1 MTIIRRGFNNPN
13 KPPEKPIKKMSD
25 KEKTEKIYECLDR
38 EYEDGLQLRN
48 WITIRE
54 VRCGTGYR
62 YQNQRSFDYMAI
74 SSLEGNSVRGY
85 EVKASRADF
94 LKDIKDPVKQ
104 KALRCF
110 ANFFYYV
117 APEGIIKKEEL
128 PSWAGLIELIYREG
142 KYWLEETVVPP
153 LQANFPP
160 TWSFVAECIRNKSEQ
175 NTRELQKENRKL
187 AEDVQCLEKKLKEAR
202 LDLFLL
208 RGKKE
213 ADNGCKN

>member
-1 MTIIRRGFNNPN
+1 MVVIRAGFNNPQ
-13 KPPEKPIKKMSD
+13 KTPEKPLNEMTD

-38 EYEDGLQLRN
+38 LHEENWSLKN

-74 SSLEGNSVRGY
+74 CTLEGNSVRGY

-94 LKDIKDPVKQ
+94 LKDVKDPEKQ

-110 ANFFYYV
+110 CNLFYYV
-117 APEGIIKKEEL
+117 APEGMIKKEEL
-128 PSWAGLIELIYREG
+128 PPWAGLIELKYDGE
-142 KYWLEETVVPP
+142 KYWLNQAVGAP

-160 TWSFVAECIRNKSEQ
+160 TWSFVAECIRNKSEKYTQ
-175 NTRELQKENRKL
+175 EIRKENKKL
-187 AEDVQCLEKKLKEAR
+187 AEEVLRLQNELKEAR
-202 LDLFLL
+202 LNFRLL
-208 RGKKE
+208 GGERVK
-213 ADNGCKN
+213 

>member
-1 MTIIRRGFNNPN
+1 MVVIRRGFNNPN
-13 KPPEKPIKKMSD
+13 KPPEKPLNEMSD

-38 EYEDGLQLRN
+38 LHEENWSLKN

-74 SSLEGNSVRGY
+74 CTLEGNSVRGY

-94 LKDIKDPVKQ
+94 LKDVKDPEKQ

-110 ANFFYYV
+110 CNLFYYV

-128 PSWAGLIELIYREG
+128 PPWAGLIELNYDGE
-142 KYWLEETVVPP
+142 KYWLNQAVGAP

-160 TWSFVAECIRNKSEQ
+160 TWSFVAECIRNKNEQ
-175 NTRELQKENRKL
+175 HTREIRKENKKL
-187 AEDVQCLEKKLKEAR
+187 AEDILRLEGELKEAR
-202 LDLFLL
+202 LQLL
-208 RGKKE
+208 LLGGK
-213 ADNGCKN
+213 NKNAEH